1 MLLVK
6 ITVLGS
12 GVVGL
17 CSAYYLVKKG
27 HSVTVVDAAQGVGMG
42 ASYGNGG
49 QLSYGLADPLAK
61 PALLKKL
68 PSIFLNADSALMFK
82 HPINFRTVKWGLKF
96 LRECSSSRHK
106 KNTLDLLNL
115 ALESKELLESM
126 RQDIEDDF
134 SYVKRSKIVLYED
147 AESLANEVSFLPQKL
162 QNGSDNIFLSFSE
175 AADLEPAIKSL
186 KFDIKGAIYSEQDEV
201 GDSLIFCQNLF
212 KWLQNNNTQFAFNRS
227 VKKLGIW
234 KNKVTGYFSEG
245 NFYQTDLIVSCLG
258 PFTDKLIKHSTPV
271 LPVKGYSLTLN
282 PGEREFSTSI
292 TLAEKKILFTRLGE
306 KVRIT
311 GFADFVDLSNYKEK
325 ERLDLLISLSQEI
338 APDLA
343 DYNSGQL
350 ISWSG
355 FRPLTPS
362 SFPII
367 GPSSKEGLYINSGQ
381 GFYGWTLACASG
393 HRLANFF

>member
-1 MLLVK
+1 MSVVK

-12 GVVGL
+12 GVIGL

-27 HSVTVVDAAQGVGMG
+27 HYVTVVDAAQGVGMG
-42 ASYGNGG
+42 ASFGNGG
-49 QLSYGLADPLAK
+49 QLSYGLADHLAK

-68 PSIFLNADSALMFK
+68 PSIFLNSDSALKFK
-82 HPINFRTVKWGLKF
+82 HPINFRTFKWGLKF
-96 LRECSSSRHK
+96 LRECSGTRHK

-115 ALESKELLESM
+115 ALESKKLLESM

-147 AESLANEVSFLPQKL
+147 EESLANEVSFLPLKL
-162 QNGSDNIFLSFSE
+162 KNGSDNVLLSFSE

-186 KFDIKGAIYSEQDEV
+186 KMDIKGAIFSEQDEV
-201 GDSLIFCQNLF
+201 GDPLIFCQNLF
-212 KWLQNNNTQFAFNRS
+212 KWLQNNNTQFVFNRS
-227 VKKLGIW
+227 VEKLAIW
-234 KNKVTGYFSEG
+234 KNKVTGYFSEE

-258 PFTDKLIKHSTPV
+258 SFTDKLIKHSIPI

-282 PGEREFSTSI
+282 PGKKEFSRSI
-292 TLAEKKILFTRLGE
+292 TLADKRILFTRLGE

-325 ERLDLLISLSQEI
+325 ERLDLLTSLSQEI

-350 ISWSG
+350 TSWSG

-362 SFPII
+362 GFPII

-393 HRLANFF
+393 RRLANFF

>member
-12 GVVGL
+12 GVIGL

-27 HSVTVVDAAQGVGMG
+27 HSVTVVDAAEGVGKG
-42 ASYGNGG
+42 TSYGNGG
-49 QLSYGLADPLAK
+49 QLSYGLSDPLGK
-61 PALLKKL
+61 PTLLKKL
-68 PSIFLNADSALMFK
+68 PSIFLNADSALKFR
-82 HPINFRTVKWGLKF
+82 HPINLRTVKWGLKF
-96 LRECSSSRHK
+96 LRECSASRHK

-115 ALESKELLESM
+115 ALESKKLLESM

-134 SYVKRSKIVLYED
+134 SHVKRSKIVLYENE
-147 AESLANEVSFLPQKL
+147 ESLANEVSFLPQKL
-162 QNGSDNIFLSFSE
+162 KNGSDNVLLSFSE
-175 AADLEPAIKSL
+175 AAELEPAIKSL
-186 KFDIKGAIYSEQDEV
+186 KSDIKGAIFSEQDEV
-201 GDSLIFCQNLF
+201 GDSFIFCQNLF
-212 KWLQNNNTQFAFNRS
+212 KWLQNNNTQFRFNRP
-227 VKKLGIW
+227 VRKLAIW
-234 KNKVTGYFSEG
+234 KNKVTGYFSEE

-258 PFTDKLIKHSTPV
+258 SHNDKLIKHSTPV

-282 PGEREFSTSI
+282 PGKKEFSRSI
-292 TLAEKKILFTRLGE
+292 TLADKRILFTRLGE

-311 GFADFVDLSNYKEK
+311 GFADFVGLSNYKEK

-350 ISWSG
+350 TSWSG

-362 SFPII
+362 GFPII

>member
-1 MLLVK
+1 MK
-6 ITVLGS
+6 IHILGA
-12 GVVGL
+12 GVIGL
-17 CSAYYLVKKG
+17 CTAYYLVKKG
-27 HSVTVVDAAQGVGMG
+27 HSVTVVDSAQGVGMG

-49 QLSYGLADPLAK
+49 QLSYGLTDPLGK

-68 PSIFLNADSALMFK
+68 PSMFMNADPALKFK

-106 KNTLDLLNL
+106 KNTLDLLSL
-115 ALESKELLESM
+115 ALKSKELLESM
-126 RQDIEDDF
+126 RQDIEVNF
-134 SYVKRSKIVLYED
+134 SCVKSSKIVLYENE
-147 AESLANEVSFLPQKL
+147 ESLASEVSFLPQKL
-162 QNGSDNIFLSFSE
+162 KNGSDNVLLSFSE
-175 AADLEPAIKSL
+175 AIDLEPAIESL
-186 KFDIKGAIYSEQDEV
+186 QLDIKGAIFSEQDEV
-201 GDSLIFCQNLF
+201 GDSFIFCQNLF
-212 KWLQNNNTQFAFNRS
+212 KWLQNNNTEFIFNRR
-227 VKKLGIW
+227 VENLAIW
-234 KNKVTGYFSEG
+234 KNKVNGYFSEG
-245 NFYQTDLIVSCLG
+245 KLYQADQIVSCLG
-258 PFTDKLIKHSTPV
+258 SFTDKIIGHPTPV
-271 LPVKGYSLTLN
+271 LPVKGYSITLK
-282 PGEREFSTSI
+282 PGEKQFSRSI
-292 TLAEKKILFTRLGE
+292 TLADKRILFTRLGE

-350 ISWSG
+350 TSWSG

-362 SFPII
+362 GYPII

-393 HRLANFF
+393 FRLANFF

>member
-1 MLLVK
+1 ML
-6 ITVLGS
+6 
-12 GVVGL
+12 
-17 CSAYYLVKKG
+17 
-27 HSVTVVDAAQGVGMG
+27 
-42 ASYGNGG
+42 
-49 QLSYGLADPLAK
+49 
-61 PALLKKL
+61 
-68 PSIFLNADSALMFK
+68 
-82 HPINFRTVKWGLKF
+82 
-96 LRECSSSRHK
+96 
-106 KNTLDLLNL
+106 
-115 ALESKELLESM
+115 
-126 RQDIEDDF
+126 QDIEDDF
-134 SYVKRSKIVLYED
+134 LYVKRSKIVLYED
-147 AESLANEVSFLPQKL
+147 EESLANEVSFLPQKL
-162 QNGSDNIFLSFSE
+162 ENGSDNVLLSFSE

-186 KFDIKGAIYSEQDEV
+186 KSDIKGAILSEQDEV
-201 GDSLIFCQNLF
+201 GDSFIFCQNLF
-212 KWLQNNNTQFAFNRS
+212 KWLQNNNTQFKFNRP
-227 VKKLGIW
+227 VQKLAIW
-234 KNKVTGYFSEG
+234 KNKVTGYFSEE

-258 PFTDKLIKHSTPV
+258 SFTDTLIKHSTPV

-282 PGEREFSTSI
+282 PGKKEFSRSI
-292 TLAEKKILFTRLGE
+292 TLADKRILFTRLGE

-311 GFADFVDLSNYKEK
+311 GFADFVGLSNYKEK

-350 ISWSG
+350 TSWSG

>member
-12 GVVGL
+12 GVIGL

-27 HSVTVVDAAQGVGMG
+27 HSVTVVDAAEGVGMG

-49 QLSYGLADPLAK
+49 QLSYGLSDPLGK

-68 PSIFLNADSALMFK
+68 PSIFLNIDSAIKFK
-82 HPINFRTVKWGLKF
+82 HPINLRTVKWGLKF
-96 LRECSSSRHK
+96 FRECSASRHK
-106 KNTLDLLNL
+106 KNTLDLLSL
-115 ALESKELLESM
+115 ALESKKLLESM
-126 RQDIEDDF
+126 LQDIEDDF
-134 SYVKRSKIVLYED
+134 LFVKRSKIVLYED
-147 AESLANEVSFLPQKL
+147 EESLANEVSFLPQKL
-162 QNGSDNIFLSFSE
+162 ENGSDNVLLSFSE
-175 AADLEPAIKSL
+175 AADLEPAIRSL
-186 KFDIKGAIYSEQDEV
+186 KSDIKGAILSEQDEV
-201 GDSLIFCQNLF
+201 GDSFIFCQNLF
-212 KWLQNNNTQFAFNRS
+212 KWLQNNNTQFEFNRP
-227 VKKLGIW
+227 VQKLAIW
-234 KNKVTGYFSEG
+234 KNKVTGYFSEE

-258 PFTDKLIKHSTPV
+258 SFTDTLIKHSTPV

-282 PGEREFSTSI
+282 PGKKEFSRSI
-292 TLAEKKILFTRLGE
+292 TLADKRILFTRLGE

-311 GFADFVDLSNYKEK
+311 GFADFVGLSNYKEK

-343 DYNSGQL
+343 DYDSVQL
-350 ISWSG
+350 TSWSG

>member
-82 HPINFRTVKWGLKF
+82 HPINLRTVKWGLKF

-186 KFDIKGAIYSEQDEV
+186 KSDIKGAIFSEQDEV

-212 KWLQNNNTQFAFNRS
+212 KWLQNNNTQFVFNRS

-258 PFTDKLIKHSTPV
+258 SFTDKLIKHSTPV

-292 TLAEKKILFTRLGE
+292 TLADKRILFTRLGE